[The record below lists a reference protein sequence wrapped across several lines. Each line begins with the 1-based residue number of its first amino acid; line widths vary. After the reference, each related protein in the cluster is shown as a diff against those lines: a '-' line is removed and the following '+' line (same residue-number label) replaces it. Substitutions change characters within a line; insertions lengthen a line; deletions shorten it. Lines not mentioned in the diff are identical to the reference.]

1 MEQLTEILHKA
12 LQRYFHNLE
21 SLGYIKDSTVDDILV
36 LEFIEEIFENYCIDF
51 ITEDIYRILSNVYY
65 CLAKRNCLIDYPQ
78 IPNYDEWIHDFNKK
92 DKIRISNENNIRM
105 SESSQIRTE
114 I

>member
-21 SLGYIKDSTVDDILV
+21 NLGYIKDSTVDDILV
-36 LEFIEEIFENYCIDF
+36 LEFIEEIFENYYIDF
-51 ITEDIYRILSNVYY
+51 ITEDVYRILSNVYY

-78 IPNYDEWIHDFNKK
+78 IPNYDEWIHTFNR
-92 DKIRISNENNIRM
+92 DDMVRISSEDIVRM